1 MNITCERPYVF
12 FALLLIIPVF
22 IIARI
27 RNRQSD
33 YYNENSFNLHKKN
46 SKAKRLF
53 NFRKMVFIRSLFISL
68 SACMLIFAYA
78 KISWGTHFMPVQK
91 NGTSVSF
98 VFDISN
104 SMLAKDGPEGSTR
117 LQAASLYAEKL
128 LSKMD
133 GNPVSVVLA
142 KGDGV
147 TAVPLTEDYT
157 MIESLLEV
165 ISPALMTVP
174 GSSIGKGILKAK
186 ESFPSN
192 YSTAG
197 RIWVF
202 TDGEET
208 DSQLKNALTECITS
222 GIPVTIIGFGAEAES
237 QVLAGDG
244 KTYVSSALRTEKIQ
258 KTIEDV
264 KKNLSYYKN
273 QTPITF
279 INSTERG
286 SGMKLLSQLNDNQ
299 NQVITYE
306 AKPVPRYKFFLLLA
320 VLFFAFSYIFTEF
333 DFSKLFSD
341 SKKLANVVLVFGIFG
356 SLFLSGCSSQTAS
369 ILKGTYAFRQK
380 QYKHAVSCYLT
391 AVQNADENNPDAYYY
406 SLFDLGT
413 AYSMLD
419 ENEAAMEKFAKVSE
433 DAPAAVLYAVYY
445 NSGVIAHKNGE
456 YDKALDYFRQALEVD
471 STRIEAKINME
482 LSIQLAEENVQH
494 NEKKSLPSSEQK
506 SPVPEMEK
514 SVFDRVK
521 ENDKKQWKNSESD
534 KVQNLADDY

>member
-12 FALLLIIPVF
+12 LALLVIIPVF
-22 IIARI
+22 IILRI
-27 RNRQSD
+27 KNRQSD
-33 YYNENSFNLHKKN
+33 YYIESSFNLHKKN
-46 SKAKRLF
+46 SKVKRLF
-53 NFRKMVFIRSLFISL
+53 NFRKMVFVRSFFVLL
-68 SACMLIFAYA
+68 SACMLMLAYA
-78 KISWGTHFMPVQK
+78 KISWGTRLMPVQK
-91 NGTSVSF
+91 NGSSVSF
-98 VFDISN
+98 VLDISN

-117 LQAASLYAEKL
+117 LKAATVYAEKL

-142 KGDGV
+142 KGDGM
-147 TAVPLTEDYT
+147 TAIPLTEDYT

-222 GIPVTIIGFGAEAES
+222 GIPVTIIGFGTEAET

-244 KTYVSSALRTEKIQ
+244 KTYVSSALRSEKLQ

-279 INSTERG
+279 INSTEKG
-286 SGMKLLSQLNDNQ
+286 SGMKLLNQLGENNSQI
-299 NQVITYE
+299 ITYE

-320 VLFFAFSYIFTEF
+320 VLFFVFSYIFTEF
-333 DFSKLFSD
+333 DFSKIFSD
-341 SKKLANVVLVFGIFG
+341 SKKIANLSLVFFVFATT
-356 SLFLSGCSSQTAS
+356 FLSGCSSQTIS

-380 QYKHAVSCYLT
+380 QYKHAVSCYLS
-391 AVQNADENNPDAYYY
+391 AVQNSDEKNPDAYYY

-413 AYSMLD
+413 AYSMLE
-419 ENEAAMEKFAKVSE
+419 ENEAAMEKFSKISD
-433 DAPAAVLYAVYY
+433 DAPEAVLYAVYY

-494 NEKKSLPSSEQK
+494 NETKSIPASEQK

-521 ENDKKQWKNSESD
+521 ENDKKQWKNSESNET
-534 KVQNLADDY
+534 QNLADDY

>member
-12 FALLLIIPVF
+12 FALLIIIPVF
-22 IIARI
+22 ILLNTRHHF
-27 RNRQSD
+27 S
-33 YYNENSFNLHKKN
+33 
-46 SKAKRLF
+46 
-53 NFRKMVFIRSLFISL
+53 FRKMVFVRSLFISL
-68 SACMLIFAYA
+68 SACMILLAYA
-78 KISWGTHFMPVQK
+78 KISWGMHLMPVQK

-104 SMLAKDGPEGSTR
+104 SMLAEDGPEGSTR
-117 LQAASLYAEKL
+117 LEAASVYAKKL
-128 LSKMD
+128 LSKMN

-142 KGDGV
+142 KGDGM
-147 TAVPLTEDYT
+147 TAVPLTEDYV

-208 DSQLKNALTECITS
+208 DSQLKNALTECMTS
-222 GIPVTIIGFGAEAES
+222 GIPVTIIGFGSETETE
-237 QVLAGDG
+237 VLAGDK
-244 KTYVSSALRTEKIQ
+244 KTYVHSALRSEKLL
-258 KTIEDV
+258 KTIDDV

-273 QTPITF
+273 QAPVSY
-279 INSTERG
+279 INSTEKG
-286 SGMKLLSQLNDNQ
+286 SGMVLLSQLKDNESQ
-299 NQVITYE
+299 IITYE
-306 AKPVPRYKFFLLLA
+306 AKPVPRYKLFLLFA

-333 DFSKLFSD
+333 DFTKIFTDTKREKSPKQKKGT
-341 SKKLANVVLVFGIFG
+341 KKLAGISLVFVML
-356 SLFLSGCSSQTAS
+356 LFSSCSSQTIS
-369 ILKGTYAFRQK
+369 IMKGTYAFKQK
-380 QYKHAVSCYLT
+380 HYKHAVSCYLT
-391 AVQNADENNPDAYYY
+391 AVHNTEEKKDEAYYY

-419 ENEAAMEKFAKVSE
+419 EKDAAMDKFARISE
-433 DAPAAVLYAVYY
+433 EAPTSVLYATYY
-445 NSGVIAHKNGE
+445 NSGVIAHKNAD
-456 YDKALDYFRQALEVD
+456 YDKALEYFRRALEVD

-482 LSIQLAEENVQH
+482 LSIHMAEENVQH
-494 NEKKSLPSSEQK
+494 NEAKSIPATEQK
-506 SPVPEMEK
+506 TPVPEMEK

-534 KVQNLADDY
+534 KGQNLADDY

>member
-12 FALLLIIPVF
+12 FALLIIIPVF
-22 IIARI
+22 IILNTR
-27 RNRQSD
+27 RHFS
-33 YYNENSFNLHKKN
+33 
-46 SKAKRLF
+46 
-53 NFRKMVFIRSLFISL
+53 FRKMVFVRSLFISL
-68 SACMLIFAYA
+68 SVCMILLAYA
-78 KISWGTHFMPVQK
+78 KISWGMHLMPVQK

-104 SMLAKDGPEGSTR
+104 SMLAEDGPEGSTR
-117 LQAASLYAEKL
+117 LEAASVYAKKL
-128 LSKMD
+128 LSKMN

-142 KGDGV
+142 KGDGM
-147 TAVPLTEDYT
+147 TAVPLTEDYV

-208 DSQLKNALTECITS
+208 DSQLKNALTECMTS
-222 GIPVTIIGFGAEAES
+222 GIPVTIIGFGSETETE
-237 QVLAGDG
+237 VLAGDK
-244 KTYVSSALRTEKIQ
+244 KTYVQSALRSEKLL
-258 KTIEDV
+258 KTIDDV

-273 QTPITF
+273 QAPVSY
-279 INSTERG
+279 INSMEKG
-286 SGMKLLSQLNDNQ
+286 SGMVLLSQLKDNESQ
-299 NQVITYE
+299 IITYE
-306 AKPVPRYKFFLLLA
+306 AKPVPRYKLFLLLA

-333 DFSKLFSD
+333 DFTKIFTDTKHEKTPKQKNRSKN
-341 SKKLANVVLVFGIFG
+341 LAGISLVFVM
-356 SLFLSGCSSQTAS
+356 LFFSSCSSQTLS
-369 ILKGTYAFRQK
+369 IMKGTYAFKQK
-380 QYKHAVSCYLT
+380 HYKHAVSCYLT
-391 AVQNADENNPDAYYY
+391 AVKNAEEKKDEAYYY

-419 ENEAAMEKFAKVSE
+419 EKDAAMDKFARISE
-433 DAPAAVLYAVYY
+433 EAPASVLYATYY
-445 NSGVIAHKNGE
+445 NSGVIAHKNAD
-456 YDKALDYFRQALEVD
+456 YDKALEYFRRALEVD

-482 LSIQLAEENVQH
+482 LSIHMAEENVQH
-494 NEKKSLPSSEQK
+494 NEAKSIPATEQK
-506 SPVPEMEK
+506 TPVPEMEK

-534 KVQNLADDY
+534 KGQNLADDY